1 MKFIR
6 NNKYVI
12 GFLVILLAICYAGY
26 SYYQSITQVETT
38 VKTAK
43 VEYGT
48 LKDSISATGSL
59 SAVDNV
65 DISSKIT
72 GRIVEVLVEENQHVE
87 AGQVLVK
94 LDATALE
101 ATARQMKARLDNAE
115 LTYNRYTALLA
126 QGAISRSDYDLA
138 ESDYIVAKANY
149 DQAVSDVN
157 DTVITSPIAGYI
169 IGEPTPVGQTISS
182 GISEPQVIM
191 SVANLDDMQIDTLV
205 DESDIGRVK
214 VGQTVEFT
222 VDAYPEET
230 FTGTVRLISRSAV
243 TEDNVIY
250 YTVYVDV
257 ANPEGKLLPTMTA
270 RTNIIIQQQDNT
282 LMVPPNC
289 IYYDGDRRYVKVYD
303 EASKTSRDVDVT
315 VGLTGEDSIAVTGD
329 IKEGDVLLVKQAV
342 KEAGHGRSNQACRY
356 SKILYNGRQRCTC
369 A

>member
-1 MKFIR
+1 MKFIKR
-6 NNKYVI
+6 NKYVI
-12 GFLVILLAICYAGY
+12 GFLVVLLAICYGGY
-26 SYYQSITQVETT
+26 SYYQSVTTVETT

-72 GRIVEVLVEENQHVE
+72 GRIVEVLVKENQHVE
-87 AGQVLVK
+87 AGQVLVR
-94 LDATALE
+94 LDSTSLE
-101 ATARQMKARLDNAE
+101 ATARQMKARLDNAL
-115 LTYNRYTALLA
+115 LTYNRYNALLQ
-126 QGAISRSDYDLA
+126 QGAISRSDFDLA
-138 ESDYIVAKANY
+138 EADYIVAQANY
-149 DQAVSDVN
+149 DQAVSNVN
-157 DTVITSPIAGYI
+157 DTVIVSPISGYI

-191 SVANLDDMQIDTLV
+191 SVANLDNMQIDTLV

-222 VDAYPEET
+222 VDAYPDET

-270 RTNIIIQQQDNT
+270 RTNIIIQQQDNA
-282 LMVPPNC
+282 LMVPSNC
-289 IYYDGDRRYVKVYD
+289 LYYDGDKRYVKVYD
-303 EASKTSRDVDVT
+303 PKTGSSRDVEVT
-315 VGLTGEDSIAVTGD
+315 TGLVGEDSTAVTGD
-329 IKEGDVLLVKQAV
+329 LKEGELLLVKQRAIQQNNMR
-342 KEAGHGRSNQACRY
+342 GP
-356 SKILYNGRQRCTC
+356 I
-369 A
+369 

>member
-250 YTVYVDV
+250 YM
-257 ANPEGKLLPTMTA
+257 LMLPTRKA
-270 RTNIIIQQQDNT
+270 NFCLQ
-282 LMVPPNC
+282 
-289 IYYDGDRRYVKVYD
+289 
-303 EASKTSRDVDVT
+303 
-315 VGLTGEDSIAVTGD
+315 
-329 IKEGDVLLVKQAV
+329 
-342 KEAGHGRSNQACRY
+342 
-356 SKILYNGRQRCTC
+356 
-369 A
+369 

>member
-6 NNKYVI
+6 NNKYLI

-329 IKEGDVLLVKQAV
+329 IKEGDVLLVKQRATQQNNMR
-342 KEAGHGRSNQACRY
+342 GP
-356 SKILYNGRQRCTC
+356 I
-369 A
+369 

>member
-38 VKTAK
+38 VKTSK

-115 LTYNRYTALLA
+115 LTYNCYTALLA
-126 QGAISRSDYDLA
+126 Q
-138 ESDYIVAKANY
+138 
-149 DQAVSDVN
+149 
-157 DTVITSPIAGYI
+157 
-169 IGEPTPVGQTISS
+169 
-182 GISEPQVIM
+182 
-191 SVANLDDMQIDTLV
+191 
-205 DESDIGRVK
+205 
-214 VGQTVEFT
+214 
-222 VDAYPEET
+222 
-230 FTGTVRLISRSAV
+230 
-243 TEDNVIY
+243 
-250 YTVYVDV
+250 
-257 ANPEGKLLPTMTA
+257 
-270 RTNIIIQQQDNT
+270 
-282 LMVPPNC
+282 
-289 IYYDGDRRYVKVYD
+289 
-303 EASKTSRDVDVT
+303 
-315 VGLTGEDSIAVTGD
+315 
-329 IKEGDVLLVKQAV
+329 
-342 KEAGHGRSNQACRY
+342 
-356 SKILYNGRQRCTC
+356 RQRK
-369 A
+369 

>member
-1 MKFIR
+1 MYAAFGSGR
-6 NNKYVI
+6 N
-12 GFLVILLAICYAGY
+12 FA
-26 SYYQSITQVETT
+26 
-38 VKTAK
+38 
-43 VEYGT
+43 
-48 LKDSISATGSL
+48 
-59 SAVDNV
+59 
-65 DISSKIT
+65 
-72 GRIVEVLVEENQHVE
+72 QH
-87 AGQVLVK
+87 
-94 LDATALE
+94 
-101 ATARQMKARLDNAE
+101 
-115 LTYNRYTALLA
+115 
-126 QGAISRSDYDLA
+126 YDLA

-329 IKEGDVLLVKQAV
+329 IKEGDVLLVKQRATQQNNMR
-342 KEAGHGRSNQACRY
+342 GRFNRP
-356 SKILYNGRQRCTC
+356 
-369 A
+369 

>member
-87 AGQVLVK
+87 VGQVLVK
-94 LDATALE
+94 LDSTALE

-329 IKEGDVLLVKQAV
+329 IKEGDVLLVKQRATQQNNMR
-342 KEAGHGRSNQACRY
+342 GP
-356 SKILYNGRQRCTC
+356 I
-369 A
+369 

>member
-94 LDATALE
+94 LDDTALE

-115 LTYNRYTALLA
+115 LTYNRYTA
-126 QGAISRSDYDLA
+126 RSDYDFA
-138 ESDYIVAKANY
+138 EPDYIVAKANY

-329 IKEGDVLLVKQAV
+329 IKEGDVLLVKQRATQQNNMR
-342 KEAGHGRSNQACRY
+342 GP
-356 SKILYNGRQRCTC
+356 I
-369 A
+369 

>member
-1 MKFIR
+1 M
-6 NNKYVI
+6 
-12 GFLVILLAICYAGY
+12 
-26 SYYQSITQVETT
+26 
-38 VKTAK
+38 KTAK

-94 LDATALE
+94 LDSTALE

-270 RTNIIIQQQDNT
+270 RTNIVIEQQDNT

-289 IYYDGDRRYVKVYD
+289 IYYEDGRSYVKVYD
-303 EASKTSRDVDVT
+303 EATKVSKEVDVK
-315 VGLTGEDSIAVTGD
+315 VGLTGEENIAVTGD
-329 IKEGDVLLVKQAV
+329 LQEGDVLLVKQRATQQNNMR
-342 KEAGHGRSNQACRY
+342 GP
-356 SKILYNGRQRCTC
+356 I
-369 A
+369 

>member
-115 LTYNRYTALLA
+115 LTYNRYTVRAQFRAAIMIWRNPIISWPKLIMTRQFPMLTILLLLLLLPVTLLA
-126 QGAISRSDYDLA
+126 SLLLSARLSAPASASR
-138 ESDYIVAKANY
+138 
-149 DQAVSDVN
+149 
-157 DTVITSPIAGYI
+157 
-169 IGEPTPVGQTISS
+169 
-182 GISEPQVIM
+182 
-191 SVANLDDMQIDTLV
+191 
-205 DESDIGRVK
+205 R
-214 VGQTVEFT
+214 
-222 VDAYPEET
+222 
-230 FTGTVRLISRSAV
+230 
-243 TEDNVIY
+243 
-250 YTVYVDV
+250 
-257 ANPEGKLLPTMTA
+257 
-270 RTNIIIQQQDNT
+270 
-282 LMVPPNC
+282 
-289 IYYDGDRRYVKVYD
+289 
-303 EASKTSRDVDVT
+303 
-315 VGLTGEDSIAVTGD
+315 
-329 IKEGDVLLVKQAV
+329 
-342 KEAGHGRSNQACRY
+342 
-356 SKILYNGRQRCTC
+356 
-369 A
+369 

>member
-126 QGAISRSDYDLA
+126 QGAISRSDYDWR
-138 ESDYIVAKANY
+138 N
-149 DQAVSDVN
+149 
-157 DTVITSPIAGYI
+157 PII
-169 IGEPTPVGQTISS
+169 SWLKLIMTRQFPMLTI
-182 GISEPQVIM
+182 P
-191 SVANLDDMQIDTLV
+191 LL
-205 DESDIGRVK
+205 
-214 VGQTVEFT
+214 
-222 VDAYPEET
+222 
-230 FTGTVRLISRSAV
+230 LL
-243 TEDNVIY
+243 
-250 YTVYVDV
+250 
-257 ANPEGKLLPTMTA
+257 LLPVTLLASLLLLA
-270 RTNIIIQQQDNT
+270 RLSAPVSAN
-282 LMVPPNC
+282 
-289 IYYDGDRRYVKVYD
+289 RR
-303 EASKTSRDVDVT
+303 
-315 VGLTGEDSIAVTGD
+315 
-329 IKEGDVLLVKQAV
+329 
-342 KEAGHGRSNQACRY
+342 
-356 SKILYNGRQRCTC
+356 
-369 A
+369 

>member
-1 MKFIR
+1 M
-6 NNKYVI
+6 
-12 GFLVILLAICYAGY
+12 LILAAICYAGY

-94 LDATALE
+94 LDSQVLVKLDSTALE

-191 SVANLDDMQIDTLV
+191 SN
-205 DESDIGRVK
+205 
-214 VGQTVEFT
+214 
-222 VDAYPEET
+222 
-230 FTGTVRLISRSAV
+230 
-243 TEDNVIY
+243 
-250 YTVYVDV
+250 
-257 ANPEGKLLPTMTA
+257 
-270 RTNIIIQQQDNT
+270 
-282 LMVPPNC
+282 
-289 IYYDGDRRYVKVYD
+289 RR
-303 EASKTSRDVDVT
+303 
-315 VGLTGEDSIAVTGD
+315 
-329 IKEGDVLLVKQAV
+329 
-342 KEAGHGRSNQACRY
+342 
-356 SKILYNGRQRCTC
+356 
-369 A
+369 

>member
-12 GFLVILLAICYAGY
+12 GFLVILLAM
-26 SYYQSITQVETT
+26 YYQSITQVETT

-101 ATARQMKARLDNAE
+101 ATARQRLDNAE

-138 ESDYIVAKANY
+138 ESD
-149 DQAVSDVN
+149 
-157 DTVITSPIAGYI
+157 
-169 IGEPTPVGQTISS
+169 
-182 GISEPQVIM
+182 
-191 SVANLDDMQIDTLV
+191 
-205 DESDIGRVK
+205 
-214 VGQTVEFT
+214 
-222 VDAYPEET
+222 
-230 FTGTVRLISRSAV
+230 
-243 TEDNVIY
+243 
-250 YTVYVDV
+250 
-257 ANPEGKLLPTMTA
+257 
-270 RTNIIIQQQDNT
+270 
-282 LMVPPNC
+282 
-289 IYYDGDRRYVKVYD
+289 
-303 EASKTSRDVDVT
+303 
-315 VGLTGEDSIAVTGD
+315 
-329 IKEGDVLLVKQAV
+329 
-342 KEAGHGRSNQACRY
+342 
-356 SKILYNGRQRCTC
+356 
-369 A
+369 

>member
-72 GRIVEVLVEENQHVE
+72 GRIVEVLVEENQNVE

-94 LDATALE
+94 LDSTALE

-329 IKEGDVLLVKQAV
+329 IKEGDVLLVKQRATQQNNMR
-342 KEAGHGRSNQACRY
+342 GP
-356 SKILYNGRQRCTC
+356 I
-369 A
+369 

>member
-1 MKFIR
+1 MNFIR

-72 GRIVEVLVEENQHVE
+72 GRIVEVLVEENQ
-87 AGQVLVK
+87 VK

-126 QGAISRSDYDLA
+126 RGAISRSDYDLA

-329 IKEGDVLLVKQAV
+329 IKEGDVLLVKQRATQQNNMR
-342 KEAGHGRSNQACRY
+342 GP
-356 SKILYNGRQRCTC
+356 I
-369 A
+369 

>member
-115 LTYNRYTALLA
+115 LTYNRYTA
-126 QGAISRSDYDLA
+126 GAISRSDYDLA

-222 VDAYPEET
+222 VDAYPY
-230 FTGTVRLISRSAV
+230 G
-243 TEDNVIY
+243 
-250 YTVYVDV
+250 
-257 ANPEGKLLPTMTA
+257 
-270 RTNIIIQQQDNT
+270 
-282 LMVPPNC
+282 
-289 IYYDGDRRYVKVYD
+289 
-303 EASKTSRDVDVT
+303 
-315 VGLTGEDSIAVTGD
+315 
-329 IKEGDVLLVKQAV
+329 
-342 KEAGHGRSNQACRY
+342 
-356 SKILYNGRQRCTC
+356 
-369 A
+369 

>member
-1 MKFIR
+1 
-6 NNKYVI
+6 
-12 GFLVILLAICYAGY
+12 
-26 SYYQSITQVETT
+26 
-38 VKTAK
+38 
-43 VEYGT
+43 
-48 LKDSISATGSL
+48 
-59 SAVDNV
+59 
-65 DISSKIT
+65 
-72 GRIVEVLVEENQHVE
+72 
-87 AGQVLVK
+87 
-94 LDATALE
+94 
-101 ATARQMKARLDNAE
+101 MKARLDNAE

-329 IKEGDVLLVKQAV
+329 IKEGDVLLVKQRATQQNNMR
-342 KEAGHGRSNQACRY
+342 GP
-356 SKILYNGRQRCTC
+356 I
-369 A
+369 